1 MLAGGWT
8 EITPADVNDKVR
20 EAAAAKVAEE
30 ISGATIAEIV
40 RASSQVVRG
49 VKTMLLA
56 RLSTG
61 AHYIIVV
68 WFDLK
73 NHIIQTFQEYTGN
86 LAGFSWPMKE

>member
-8 EITPADVNDKVR
+8 ELAPTDVNEKVR

-30 ISGATIAEIV
+30 LSGATISEIV

-49 VKTMLLA
+49 VKTMLLT

-73 NHIIQTFQEYTGN
+73 NHIIQTFKEYTGN
-86 LAGFSWPMKE
+86 LTSFTWPMNE